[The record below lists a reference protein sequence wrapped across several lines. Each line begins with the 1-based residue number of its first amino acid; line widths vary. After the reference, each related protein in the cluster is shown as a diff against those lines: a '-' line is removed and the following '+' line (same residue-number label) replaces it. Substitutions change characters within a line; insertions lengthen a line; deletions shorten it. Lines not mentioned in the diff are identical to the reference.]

1 MLLVLDV
8 GNTATT
14 IGLFEEEVLSRRWS
28 ISTTLTRTQDEWAAL
43 IKMFLEMAGF
53 SLSEIHG
60 IAISSVVPPVDPI
73 LKSAFE
79 TYLCLEPLFVVPG
92 IKTGIQILYEN
103 PTEVGADRVVNAV
116 AVAKLHELP
125 AIVIDFGTA
134 TTFDVITADGSYL
147 GGVISPG
154 LGISAEALFN
164 RAAKL
169 PKVELA
175 RPKKVIGRATTAS
188 MQSGLYY
195 GYASLAEGIVK
206 RIKAEFGA
214 VKSVVATGGLAG
226 LIAPECPFIDEVD
239 EDLTLKGL
247 YFIHEKNHA

>member
-8 GNTATT
+8 GNTETT
-14 IGLFEEEVLSRRWS
+14 IGLFEGEVLSRRWS
-28 ISTTLTRTQDEWAAL
+28 ISTTLTRTRDEWAAL
-43 IKMFLEMAGF
+43 IKMFLEMAGY
-53 SLSEIHG
+53 SLQELRG
-60 IAISSVVPPVDPI
+60 IAISSVVPPVDSV

-79 TYLCLEPLFVVPG
+79 TYLAMEPLFVVPG

-116 AVAKLHELP
+116 AAARLHELP
-125 AIVIDFGTA
+125 AIIIDFGTA
-134 TTFDVITADGSYL
+134 TTFDLVSADGNYL
-147 GGVISPG
+147 GGVIAPG
-154 LGISAEALFN
+154 LGISAEALFT

-175 RPKKVIGRATTAS
+175 RPKKVVGRSTTAS

-195 GYASLAEGIVK
+195 GYASLTEGIVK
-206 RIKAEFGA
+206 RIKNECGG
-214 VKSVVATGGLAG
+214 VKSVIATGGLAN
-226 LIAPECPFIDEVD
+226 LIAPECPFIDEID

-247 YFIHEKNHA
+247 YFIHEKNRI

>member
-8 GNTATT
+8 GNTETT
-14 IGLFEEEVLSRRWS
+14 IGLFEGEVLAKRWS
-28 ISTTLTRTQDEWAAL
+28 ISTTLTRTRDEWAAL
-43 IKMFLEMAGF
+43 IKMFLEMAGY
-53 SLSEIHG
+53 SLLELRG
-60 IAISSVVPPVDPI
+60 IAISSVVPPVDPV

-79 TYLCLEPLFVVPG
+79 TYLSIEPLFVVPG

-116 AVAKLHELP
+116 AAARLHELP

-134 TTFDVITADGSYL
+134 TTFDLISADGSYM
-147 GGVISPG
+147 GGVIAPG
-154 LGISAEALFN
+154 LGISADALFTK
-164 RAAKL
+164 AAKL

-175 RPKKVIGRATTAS
+175 RPRKVIGISTTAS

-206 RIKAEFGA
+206 RIKNECGG
-214 VKSVVATGGLAG
+214 VKSVIATGGMASLV
-226 LIAPECPFIDEVD
+226 APECPFIDQID

-247 YFIHEKNHA
+247 YFIHEKNRV

>member
-8 GNTATT
+8 GNTETT
-14 IGLFEEEVLSRRWS
+14 IGLFEGEVLSRRWS
-28 ISTTLTRTQDEWAAL
+28 ISTTLTRTRDEWAAL
-43 IKMFLEMAGF
+43 IKMFLEMAGY
-53 SLSEIHG
+53 SLQELRG
-60 IAISSVVPPVDPI
+60 IAISSVVPPVDPV

-79 TYLCLEPLFVVPG
+79 TYLAMEPLFVVPG

-116 AVAKLHELP
+116 AAARLHELP
-125 AIVIDFGTA
+125 AIIIDFGTA
-134 TTFDVITADGSYL
+134 TTFDLVSADGNYL
-147 GGVISPG
+147 GGVIAPG
-154 LGISAEALFN
+154 LGISAEALFT

-175 RPKKVIGRATTAS
+175 RPKKVVGRSTTAS

-195 GYASLAEGIVK
+195 GYASLTEGIVK
-206 RIKAEFGA
+206 RIKNECGG
-214 VKSVVATGGLAG
+214 VKSVIATGGLAN
-226 LIAPECPFIDEVD
+226 LIAPECPFIDEID

-247 YFIHEKNHA
+247 YFIHEKNRI

>member
-8 GNTATT
+8 GNTETT
-14 IGLFEEEVLSRRWS
+14 IGLFEGEVLSRRWS
-28 ISTTLTRTQDEWAAL
+28 ISTTLTRTRDEWAAL
-43 IKMFLEMAGF
+43 IKMFLEMAGY
-53 SLSEIHG
+53 SLQELRG
-60 IAISSVVPPVDPI
+60 ITISSVVPPVDPV

-79 TYLCLEPLFVVPG
+79 TYLGMEPLFVVPG

-116 AVAKLHELP
+116 AAARLHELP
-125 AIVIDFGTA
+125 AIIIDFGTA
-134 TTFDVITADGSYL
+134 TTFDLVSVDGNYL
-147 GGVISPG
+147 GGVIAPG
-154 LGISAEALFN
+154 LGISAEALFT

-175 RPKKVIGRATTAS
+175 RPKKVVGRSTTAS

-195 GYASLAEGIVK
+195 GYASLTEGIVK
-206 RIKAEFGA
+206 RIKNECGG
-214 VKSVVATGGLAG
+214 VKSVIATGGLAN
-226 LIAPECPFIDEVD
+226 LIAPECPFIDEID

-247 YFIHEKNHA
+247 YFIHEKNRI